1 MVNRIP
7 VLVRRLWIPNTFLQ
21 HIIEVTR
28 MNIVARLLGFGVVR
42 GDTRR
47 GRDTPPVEVPD
58 SVTITCPYQEKP
70 RALNFLHSVLF
81 ACLLLRIHVDHRFSK
96 FSNRVVTIFD
106 IQIVINGL
114 DTQVYFWS
122 ASLILAFSLL
132 FSFLVMC
139 CAVYDQF
146 AVCRGCI
153 VYFVYR

>member
-1 MVNRIP
+1 M
-7 VLVRRLWIPNTFLQ
+7 
-21 HIIEVTR
+21 
-28 MNIVARLLGFGVVR
+28 
-42 GDTRR
+42 
-47 GRDTPPVEVPD
+47 
-58 SVTITCPYQEKP
+58 
-70 RALNFLHSVLF
+70 
-81 ACLLLRIHVDHRFSK
+81 DHRFSK